1 MNRMLVVIFN
11 GASQAFEGRDALKS
25 LGHEDSIA
33 LHAYAIIT
41 RKADG
46 TIADEEDHHAGFGL
60 LPGTSLSSL
69 IDHFD
74 KTTKVAIS
82 TAADTLAPGARQ
94 DEARVVADFADD
106 VSKRIT
112 PGKFALVAE
121 IDEEWTPWIDL
132 RMTELGGVVYRC
144 PLPGVKDVAKSADI
158 SAMKADLAEMKA
170 KHARARAGQK
180 AKLLEK
186 INQLDTK
193 IQQHLQ
199 KAKENR
205 EATEVKDQAKVGAL
219 EAKAGRAREQLCTQ
233 DKNDEFPKTAQ
244 VRRRQS

>member
-11 GASQAFEGRDALKS
+11 EASQVFEGRDALKS
-25 LGHEDSIA
+25 LDHEDSIA

-46 TIADEEDHHAGFGL
+46 TIVDEEDHHAGFGL
-60 LPGTSLSSL
+60 PRETSLRNL

-82 TAADTLAPGARQ
+82 TAADALAPGAKQ
-94 DEARVVADFADD
+94 DEARVVSDFAND
-106 VSKRIT
+106 VSKQMT

-121 IDEEWTPWIDL
+121 IDEEWTPWINL
-132 RMTELGGVVYRC
+132 RMSELGGVVYRC
-144 PLPGVKDVAKSADI
+144 PLPDVKDVAESADL
-158 SAMKADLAEMKA
+158 SAMKADLADMKA

-186 INQLDTK
+186 INQLDAK

-199 KAKENR
+199 KEKERR
-205 EATEVKDQAKVGAL
+205 EATEVKDKAKVGAL
-219 EAKAGRAREQLCTQ
+219 EAKAAHDRELLSTQ
-233 DKNDEFPKTAQ
+233 ERK
-244 VRRRQS
+244 